1 MSEKSYGDLEEIINK
16 SPAIAFLWRNLD
28 KWPVE
33 FVTDNI
39 TQFGYDSS
47 DFLSGK
53 INFADIIHEEDLMR
67 VAEEVA
73 NYCESGV
80 GEFIQEYRILTKEGN
95 PRWVDD
101 KTWIRRDSNG
111 VITHFQGI
119 ILDISD
125 WKHLE
130 EELKKS
136 EENYRL
142 ISENADDLITVVNQK
157 FRFEYANEEIH
168 NRLMGYNKDDLIGK
182 NALMLIHPDD
192 QKTVMQVFRDLNNT
206 GEGLVEGRIRQ
217 KNGQYVWTE
226 TKGTIFYDRNG
237 QKKYLLITRDISE
250 RIRSRQKLKESEEKY
265 RIAYEH
271 ETFYKDLFTHDINNI
286 FQCILNTVELYS
298 LEYPSSDVKLQNQ
311 ELFNELANQITRGM
325 NLIKNVR
332 KFSEFHESEMVLSKV
347 DLMEKIKNASE
358 NVKYSLMNKNVNI
371 SYDLMSN
378 NSIIYANELLDDA
391 IENILMNAIL
401 HNENKDIEIL
411 IKTSKIKKGDEIFN
425 KIEFIDNGIG
435 IPDHSKK
442 LIFQRGFN
450 EKKETTG
457 MGLGLSLVRIILET
471 YNAKIWVEDR
481 KPGEFYKGS
490 NFVILFPEVS

>member
-1 MSEKSYGDLEEIINK
+1 
-16 SPAIAFLWRNLD
+16 
-28 KWPVE
+28 
-33 FVTDNI
+33 
-39 TQFGYDSS
+39 
-47 DFLSGK
+47 
-53 INFADIIHEEDLMR
+53 
-67 VAEEVA
+67 
-73 NYCESGV
+73 
-80 GEFIQEYRILTKEGN
+80 
-95 PRWVDD
+95 
-101 KTWIRRDSNG
+101 
-111 VITHFQGI
+111 
-119 ILDISD
+119 
-125 WKHLE
+125 
-130 EELKKS
+130 
-136 EENYRL
+136 
-142 ISENADDLITVVNQK
+142 
-157 FRFEYANEEIH
+157 
-168 NRLMGYNKDDLIGK
+168 
-182 NALMLIHPDD
+182 
-192 QKTVMQVFRDLNNT
+192 
-206 GEGLVEGRIRQ
+206 
-217 KNGQYVWTE
+217 
-226 TKGTIFYDRNG
+226 
-237 QKKYLLITRDISE
+237 
-250 RIRSRQKLKESEEKY
+250 
-265 RIAYEH
+265 
-271 ETFYKDLFTHDINNI
+271 
-286 FQCILNTVELYS
+286 
-298 LEYPSSDVKLQNQ
+298 
-311 ELFNELANQITRGM
+311 
-325 NLIKNVR
+325 LIKNVR